1 MEDMGKHTGMHW
13 FQNPRNKKQKTH
25 WISQH
30 KIISP
35 LIFKNLETSNI

>member
-1 MEDMGKHTGMHW
+1 MEGMGKPQECTDFKTQGI
-13 FQNPRNKKQKTH
+13 KKKKTH

-35 LIFKNLETSNI
+35 LTYKNLETSNI